1 MIRTFAAFPSH
12 RTFLRRWNRWLMAL
26 VAATAIAWAQEA
38 PRQHSA
44 EERYRLF
51 EQNLKRRAGEIAHK
65 HLSEIQTL
73 ADWKGERP
81 RRKQQFLAIL
91 GLDPLP
97 AKTPLQA
104 RTTGTLDRNGYR
116 VEKVVFQSMPGLYVT
131 GNLYLPPKVEKRLP
145 TVLYVCGHSP
155 SPWGAKIDYQ
165 HHGIW
170 LARNGYV
177 ALLIDTVEFGELS
190 GIHHGTH
197 DLEMLHWF
205 SLGYTPAG
213 PEVWNA
219 IRAIDYLETRPEVDA
234 KRIAVTGI
242 SGGGAISWFTAAA
255 DERIQVAAP
264 VAATWTVD
272 QQVQGDLLHE
282 NCDCIYFPNTYQ
294 ADLPLAGALIAP
306 RPLRIISA
314 QKDTMFPPSG
324 YHAVY
329 ERVRRIF
336 ELYNAPEKISEYD
349 HDAPHSDIVP
359 FRKMANEWIGRWL
372 KDDSTPFDEGEI
384 KREDPASLR
393 VLDAFPADSIN
404 ESIDRKFIAAAR
416 IERPASLDVWKKR
429 RSQIVEGLKDQVFRL
444 FPATEPPFEVWK
456 KKRGGWSAR
465 YAEHFDVEFSSEQ
478 DVRVHAEL
486 FVPFQKAKSYPVM
499 IFVKGSDDLIYPVD
513 WDRILPA
520 LGNHVV
526 LTLYPRAIDYPIDRY
541 RRASLE
547 RTVALI
553 GGTIETLQ
561 VWDIL
566 RAIDYLTE
574 AEGIEVNS
582 VSIFGRKTMAALS
595 LYAAAFDVRISRVIV
610 DNPPATHWHDAP
622 LLNVLRVTDLP
633 EAAALLAPRE
643 FVALGPLAREYDHT
657 RAIYE
662 LYGAAD
668 HMRTAGGLG
677 EALRV
682 WEYPHAVGFGLPGQ
696 QPR

>member
-1 MIRTFAAFPSH
+1 MRAPFPS
-12 RTFLRRWNRWLMAL
+12 RPFQRFFSQLAKRSVLVL
-26 VAATAIAWAQEA
+26 VATSTLAWAQEV
-38 PRQHSA
+38 PRRHSA
-44 EERYRLF
+44 EERYQLF
-51 EQNLKRRAGEIAHK
+51 EQNLKRRAREISRA
-65 HLSEIQTL
+65 HLSEIQSL
-73 ADWKGERP
+73 SDWNAERP
-81 RRKQQFLAIL
+81 RRKKQFLAML
-91 GLDPLP
+91 GLDPPP
-97 AKTPLQA
+97 ARTPLQA
-104 RTTGTLDRNGYR
+104 RTTGTLDRDGYR

-131 GNLYLPPKVEKRLP
+131 GNLYLPPTVDERLP

-155 SPWGAKIDYQ
+155 SPLGAKVDYQ

-170 LARNGYV
+170 FARHGYV

-197 DLEMLHWF
+197 DLDMAHWF

-219 IRAIDYLETRPEVDA
+219 IRALDYLETRPEVDP

-242 SGGGAISWFTAAA
+242 SGGGAISWFSAAA

-264 VAATWTVD
+264 VAATWTVE
-272 QQVQGDLLHE
+272 QQIQNDLLHE

-314 QKDTMFPPSG
+314 QRDPMFPPDG

-329 ERVRRIF
+329 ERTRRIYD
-336 ELYNAPEKISEYD
+336 LYNAAEKISEYD

-372 KDDSTPFDEGEI
+372 KHDTTTFDEGDI
-384 KREDPASLR
+384 QREAPGQLR
-393 VLDAFPADSIN
+393 VLDSYPPDAVN
-404 ESIDRKFIAAAR
+404 ESIDRSFIPAAK
-416 IERPASLDVWKKR
+416 IELPANLETWKKR
-429 RSQIVEGLKDQVFRL
+429 RAEVIAGLKEQVFRL
-444 FPATEPPFEVWK
+444 LPATKANFEPWR
-456 KKRGGWSAR
+456 KKRGGWSQR
-465 YAEHFDVEFSSEQ
+465 YANHFDIEFNTEK
-478 DVRVHAEL
+478 DVRVQAEL
-486 FVPFQKAKSYPVM
+486 FVPFQKAASYPVL
-499 IFVKGSDDLIYPVD
+499 IFVKGPDDVIYPVD

-526 LTLYPRAIDYPIDRY
+526 LTLYPRGVDYPIDKY
-541 RRASLE
+541 RWASLE
-547 RTVALI
+547 RTVALM

-566 RAIDYLTE
+566 RSIDYLSE
-574 AEGIEVNS
+574 VEGLQLGS
-582 VSIFGRKTMAALS
+582 VSIFGRKSMAALS
-595 LYAAAFDVRISRVIV
+595 LYAAAFDDRISRVIV
-610 DNPPATHWHDAP
+610 ENPPATHWHDTP

-643 FVALGPLAREYDHT
+643 LVAIGPLAREYEHT
-657 RAIYE
+657 RAIYN

-668 HMRTAGGLG
+668 TMRSAGGLG

-682 WEYPHAVGFGLPGQ
+682 WEHPHAIGGPPSAPF
-696 QPR
+696 

>member
-1 MIRTFAAFPSH
+1 MTRTLAAFAFH
-12 RTFLRRWNRWLMAL
+12 GRWIRGL
-26 VAATAIAWAQEA
+26 VLLIACAVLAPAQEP
-38 PRQHSA
+38 PRRHSA
-44 EERYRLF
+44 DERYQLF
-51 EQNLKRRAGEIAHK
+51 LQNLKRRAAGIAHQ
-65 HLSEIQTL
+65 HLSEIKTL
-73 ADWKGERP
+73 ADWKQERP
-81 RRKQQFLAIL
+81 RRKQQYMAML

-97 AKTPLQA
+97 ARTPLQA
-104 RTTGTLDRNGYR
+104 RTTGTLDRDGYR

-170 LARNGYV
+170 LARHGYV
-177 ALLIDTVEFGELS
+177 ALLVDTIEFGELS
-190 GIHHGTH
+190 GVHHGTH
-197 DLEMLHWF
+197 DLDMLYWY

-219 IRAIDYLETRPEVDA
+219 IRAVDYLETRPEVDP

-242 SGGGAISWFTAAA
+242 SGGGAISWFSAAA

-264 VAATWTVD
+264 VCATWTVD

-314 QKDTMFPPSG
+314 QKDPMFPPAG

-329 ERVRRIF
+329 ERVRRIY
-336 ELYNAPEKISEYD
+336 ELYNAPEKITEYD

-359 FRKMANEWIGRWL
+359 FRKMANEWIGKWL
-372 KDDSTPFDEGEI
+372 KDDTTPFDEGQI
-384 KREDPASLR
+384 QREDPANLR
-393 VLDAFPADSIN
+393 VLDQFPADSIN
-404 ESIDRKFIAAAR
+404 ESIDRKFIAAAK
-416 IERPASLDVWKKR
+416 IEKPASLDAWKKR
-429 RSQIVEGLKDQVFRL
+429 RDQIVQGLKDQVFRL
-444 FPATEPPFEVWK
+444 LPSTKPPFEVWK

-478 DVRVHAEL
+478 DVRIHAEL
-486 FVPFQKAKSYPVM
+486 FLPFQKARSYPVL

-513 WDRILPA
+513 WDRLLPA

-526 LTLYPRAIDYPIDRY
+526 VTLYPRAIDYPIDRY
-541 RRASLE
+541 RWASLE
-547 RTVALI
+547 RTVQLM

-566 RAIDYLTE
+566 RAIDYLTQ
-574 AEGIEVNS
+574 AEGIQPA
-582 VSIFGRKTMAALS
+582 SISLFGRKNMAALS
-595 LYAAAFDVRISRVIV
+595 LYAAALDERISRVIV

-643 FVALGPLAREYDHT
+643 LVAIGPLAREYDHT
-657 RAIYE
+657 QAIYK

-682 WEYPHAVGFGLPGQ
+682 WEYPHAVGFGLPGE

>member
-1 MIRTFAAFPSH
+1 MRLPLAAFASQ
-12 RTFLRRWNRWLMAL
+12 TGLLRRASRCVLAL
-26 VAATAIAWAQEA
+26 VAVSTLAWTQEA
-38 PRQHSA
+38 PRQHTP
-44 EERYRLF
+44 EERYQLF
-51 EQNLKRRAGEIAHK
+51 EQNLKRRAREISHK

-73 ADWKGERP
+73 ADWNRERP
-81 RRKQQFLAIL
+81 RRKQQFLAML

-104 RTTGTLDRNGYR
+104 RTTGTLDRAGYR

-131 GNLYLPPKVEKRLP
+131 GNLYLPPKVDKRLP

-197 DLEMLHWF
+197 DLDMLHWF

-219 IRAIDYLETRPEVDA
+219 IRALDYLETRPEVDP

-242 SGGGAISWFTAAA
+242 SGGGAISWFSAAA

-264 VAATWTVD
+264 VAATWTVGEQIQD
-272 QQVQGDLLHE
+272 DLLHE

-314 QKDTMFPPSG
+314 QRDSMFPPSG
-324 YHAVY
+324 YRAVY
-329 ERVRRIF
+329 ERVRRIY
-336 ELYNAPEKISEYD
+336 ELYKAPEKITEYD

-372 KDDSTPFDEGEI
+372 KEDTAPFDEGQI
-384 KREDPASLR
+384 QREQPAALR
-393 VLDAFPADSIN
+393 VLDAYPPDAIN
-404 ESIDRKFIAAAR
+404 ESIDRSFIPTAR
-416 IERPASLDVWKKR
+416 LERPSNLEAWKKR
-429 RSQIVEGLKDQVFRL
+429 RSEIVQGLKDQVFRL
-444 FPATEPPFEVWK
+444 LPSNKAPFEAWK
-456 KKRGGWSAR
+456 KKRGGWSER
-465 YAEHFDVEFSSEQ
+465 YAGHFDVEFHSEA
-478 DVRVHAEL
+478 DVRVQAQL
-486 FVPFQKAKSYPVM
+486 FVPFRKAQSYPAL
-499 IFVKGSDDLIYPVD
+499 IFVKGSDDMIYPVD

-520 LGNHVV
+520 LANHVV
-526 LTLYPRAIDYPIDRY
+526 LILHPRAIDYPIDNY

-547 RTVALI
+547 RTVALM

-566 RAIDYLTE
+566 RSIDYLV
-574 AEGIEVNS
+574 EGEGLQLDS
-582 VSIFGRKTMAALS
+582 VSLFGRKTMAALAF
-595 LYAAAFDVRISRVIV
+595 YAAALDPRISRVIV
-610 DNPPATHWHDAP
+610 DNPPATHWHNAP

-633 EAAALLAPRE
+633 ESAALLAPRE
-643 FVALGPLAREYDHT
+643 LVSLGPLPREYDFT
-657 RAIYE
+657 SAIYE
-662 LYGAAD
+662 LYSAAD
-668 HMRTAGGLG
+668 HVRAAGGLG
-677 EALRV
+677 EALQV
-682 WEYPHAVGFGLPGQ
+682 WKYPHAIGGPPPSQ
-696 QPR
+696 

>member
-1 MIRTFAAFPSH
+1 MMLPFAAFFSQSG
-12 RTFLRRWNRWLMAL
+12 FLRRGSRCVLAL
-26 VAATAIAWAQEA
+26 AALSTLAWTQDA
-38 PRQHSA
+38 PRRHTE
-44 EERYRLF
+44 EERYQLF
-51 EQNLKRRAGEIAHK
+51 VQNLKRRAREISHK

-73 ADWKGERP
+73 ADWNRERP
-81 RRKQQFLAIL
+81 RRKQQFLAML
-91 GLDPLP
+91 GLDPMP
-97 AKTPLQA
+97 ARTPLKA
-104 RTTGTLDRNGYR
+104 RTTGTLDRDGYR

-131 GNLYLPPKVEKRLP
+131 GNLYLPPKVDQRLP

-155 SPWGAKIDYQ
+155 SPLGAKIDYQ

-197 DLEMLHWF
+197 DLDMPHWF

-219 IRAIDYLETRPEVDA
+219 IRALDYLETRPEVDP

-242 SGGGAISWFTAAA
+242 SGGGAISWFSAAA

-272 QQVQGDLLHE
+272 NQIQDDLLHE

-314 QKDTMFPPSG
+314 QRDSMFPPSG

-329 ERVRRIF
+329 ERVRRIY
-336 ELYNAPEKISEYD
+336 ELYQAPGKITEYD

-372 KDDSTPFDEGEI
+372 KDDTTPFDEGEI
-384 KREDPASLR
+384 QREPAAALR
-393 VLDAFPADSIN
+393 VLDAYPPDAIN
-404 ESIDRKFIAAAR
+404 ESIDRSFIPAAKLN
-416 IERPASLDVWKKR
+416 RPSNLEAWKKR
-429 RSQIVEGLKDQVFRL
+429 RSEIVQGLKEQVFRL
-444 FPATEPPFEVWK
+444 LPANKAPFEAWK
-456 KKRGGWSAR
+456 KKRGGWSER
-465 YAEHFDVEFSSEQ
+465 YADHFDVEFNSEA
-478 DVRVHAEL
+478 DIRVQAQL
-486 FVPFQKAKSYPVM
+486 FVPFHKAKSYPAL

-526 LTLYPRAIDYPIDRY
+526 LILHPRAIDYPIDNY

-547 RTVALI
+547 RTVALM

-566 RAIDYLTE
+566 RSIDYL
-574 AEGIEVNS
+574 AEGEGLQLDS
-582 VSIFGRKTMAALS
+582 VSVFGRKTMAALS
-595 LYAAAFDVRISRVIV
+595 LYAAALDDRISRVIV

-633 EAAALLAPRE
+633 ESAALLAPRE
-643 FVALGPLAREYDHT
+643 LVSLGPLPREFDFT

-662 LYGAAD
+662 LHRAAD
-668 HMRTAGGLG
+668 HMRPAGGLG
-677 EALRV
+677 EALQV
-682 WEYPHAVGFGLPGQ
+682 WKYPHAVGGPT
-696 QPR
+696 P

>member
-1 MIRTFAAFPSH
+1 MPRSFAA
-12 RTFLRRWNRWLMAL
+12 NRSRSVVLIGCAAIVILL
-26 VAATAIAWAQEA
+26 VAAAISPAQEA
-38 PRQHSA
+38 AARHNA
-44 EERYRLF
+44 EQRYGLF
-51 EQNLKRRAGEIAHK
+51 QQNLKRRAAEIAHK

-73 ADWKGERP
+73 ADWQRERP
-81 RRKQQFLAIL
+81 RRKQQFLAML
-91 GLDPLP
+91 GLDPMP

-104 RTTGTLDRNGYR
+104 KTTGNLDRDGYR

-131 GNLYLPPKVEKRLP
+131 GNLYLPPKVDKRLP

-155 SPWGAKIDYQ
+155 GPWGAKVDYQ
-165 HHGIW
+165 HHGVW

-197 DLEMLHWF
+197 DLDMTHWYT
-205 SLGYTPAG
+205 LGYTPAG

-219 IRAIDYLETRPEVDA
+219 IRAIDYLETRPEVDP

-242 SGGGAISWFTAAA
+242 SGGGAISWFSAAA

-314 QKDTMFPPSG
+314 QRDPMFPPVG

-329 ERVRRIF
+329 ERVRRIY
-336 ELYNAPEKISEYD
+336 ELYNAPEKVTEYD

-372 KDDSTPFDEGEI
+372 KDDTTPFDEGDIQKE
-384 KREDPASLR
+384 KPDSLR
-393 VLDAFPADSIN
+393 VLDSYPPDAIN
-404 ESIDRKFIAAAR
+404 ESIDRSFIPTAK
-416 IERPASLDVWKKR
+416 IERPANLDAWKKR
-429 RSQIVEGLKDQVFRL
+429 RSEVIAGLKDQVFRL
-444 FPATEPPFEVWK
+444 LPTAKAPFEPWK
-456 KKRGGWSAR
+456 KKRGGWSER
-465 YAEHFDVEFSSEQ
+465 YANHFDIEFNTEK
-478 DVRVHAEL
+478 DVRVQAEL
-486 FVPFQKAKSYPVM
+486 FVPFQKAESYPVL
-499 IFVKGSDDLIYPVD
+499 IFVKGSDDVIYPVD

-526 LTLYPRAIDYPIDRY
+526 LTLYPRAIDYPINNY

-547 RTVALI
+547 RTVMLM

-566 RAIDYLTE
+566 RSIDYL
-574 AEGIEVNS
+574 AEVEGLKLGS
-582 VSIFGRKTMAALS
+582 VSLFGRKTMAALS
-595 LYAAAFDVRISRVIV
+595 LYAAALDNRVSRVIV
-610 DNPPATHWHDAP
+610 DNPPATHWHDVP

-643 FVALGPLAREYDHT
+643 LVALGPLPREYDHA
-657 RAIYE
+657 RAIYS
-662 LYGAAD
+662 LYDAAEK
-668 HMRTAGGLG
+668 MRAAGGLG

-682 WEYPHAVGFGLPGQ
+682 WEYPHAVGTPA
-696 QPR
+696 P